1 MAMNTRTDMA
11 HEALRR
17 CPDLGGV
24 EEENESKGRMRI
36 SRIRIRTLAAS
47 KQLDKPR
54 GSYITLTLPE
64 GGLASREVRREA
76 GRCLAA
82 ELSLLMGEVQSV
94 LAVGLGNRHVTPDA
108 LGPQTIESL
117 FVTRHVQNHFPEL
130 LPRGTRSVAAFAAG
144 VMGMTGVETAEAV
157 AGIASVLKPDLI
169 VAVDALASSES
180 DHVGTMVQ
188 LNDTGISPGAGVGN
202 FRTGLSKSTLG
213 VPVIAVGIP
222 LVLTAESILY
232 SGLLRLDAQKLF
244 HEAKRRLGAGF
255 LSMCVTPKDIDA
267 MVKDGAAILSYGL
280 NLALFGENYDA
291 LEGLM
296 R

>member
-1 MAMNTRTDMA
+1 MNARTDMA
-11 HEALRR
+11 HEALQR
-17 CPDLGGV
+17 CPDLLGV

-36 SRIRIRTLAAS
+36 SRIRVRTAAAAR
-47 KQLDKPR
+47 KLDKPR

-64 GGLASREVRREA
+64 GGLSSREVREEA
-76 GRCLAA
+76 GRCLAS
-82 ELSLLMGEVQSV
+82 ELSILMGEGRSV

-130 LPRGTRSVAAFAAG
+130 LPPDTRTVAAFAAG
-144 VMGMTGVETAEAV
+144 VMGVTGVETAEAV

-202 FRTGLSKSTLG
+202 FRAGLSKATLG

-222 LVLTAESILY
+222 LVLTAEAILY
-232 SGLLRLDAQKLF
+232 SGLARMDARDLF
-244 HEAKRRLGAGF
+244 LKARKALGSGF

-280 NLALFGENYDA
+280 NLALFGENYGA

>member
-1 MAMNTRTDMA
+1 MNTRTDMA
-11 HEALRR
+11 HEALQR
-17 CPDLGGV
+17 CPELAGV
-24 EEENESKGRMRI
+24 AEENESKGRMRI
-36 SRIRIRTLAAS
+36 SRIRVRTQAAS
-47 KQLDKPR
+47 RKLDKPK

-64 GGLASREVRREA
+64 DGLSSREVRQEA

-94 LAVGLGNRHVTPDA
+94 LVVGLGNRHVTPDA
-108 LGPQTIESL
+108 LGPQTVENL
-117 FVTRHVQNHFPEL
+117 FVTRHVQNHCPEL
-130 LPRGTRSVAAFAAG
+130 LPRGTRTVSAFAAG
-144 VMGMTGVETAEAV
+144 VMGVTGLETAEAV

-180 DHVGTMVQ
+180 GHVGAMVQ

-202 FRTGLSKSTLG
+202 FRMGLSKGSLG
-213 VPVIAVGIP
+213 IPVIALGIP
-222 LVLTAESILY
+222 LVLTAEAILY
-232 SGLLRLDAQKLF
+232 SGLAQMGAQDLF
-244 HEAKRRLGAGF
+244 QKARKALGPGF

-267 MVKDGAAILSYGL
+267 MVKDGASILAYGL
-280 NLALFGENYDA
+280 NLALFGENYEA

>member
-1 MAMNTRTDMA
+1 MNTRTDMA
-11 HEALRR
+11 HEALQR
-17 CPDLGGV
+17 CRSLSGV
-24 EEENESKGRMRI
+24 EEENETRGRMRV
-36 SRIRIRTLAAS
+36 SRIRVRTQAAERR
-47 KQLDKPR
+47 LDKPR
-54 GSYITLTLPE
+54 GSYVTLTLPE
-64 GGLASREVRREA
+64 DGLSSREVREEA
-76 GRCLAA
+76 GRCLAS
-82 ELSLLMGEVQSV
+82 ELSLLMGEVKNV
-94 LAVGLGNRHVTPDA
+94 LVVGLGNRHVTPDA

-130 LPRGTRSVAAFAAG
+130 LPPDTRTVTAFAAG

-157 AGIASVLKPDLI
+157 AGIASVLQPDLI
-169 VAVDALASSES
+169 VTVDALASSES

-202 FRTGLSKSTLG
+202 FRMGLSKSTLG
-213 VPVIAVGIP
+213 IPVIAVGIP

-232 SGLLRLDAQKLF
+232 SGLLRMNAPELF
-244 HEAKRRLGAGF
+244 VEAKKRLGSSF

-267 MVKDGAAILSYGL
+267 MVKDSAAILSYGL
-280 NLALFGENYDA
+280 NLALFGENYEA

>member
-1 MAMNTRTDMA
+1 MNTRTDMA
-11 HEALRR
+11 HEALQH
-17 CPDLGGV
+17 CPAISGV

-36 SRIRIRTLAAS
+36 SRIRVRTVAAER
-47 KQLDKPR
+47 KLDKPR
-54 GSYITLTLPE
+54 GSYITLTLPD
-64 GGLASREVRREA
+64 GGLSSREIRQEA
-76 GRCLAA
+76 SRCLAG
-82 ELSLLMGEVQSV
+82 ELALLMGEVQSV
-94 LAVGLGNRHVTPDA
+94 LVVGLGNRHVTPDA
-108 LGPQTIESL
+108 LGPQTIENL

-130 LPRGTRSVAAFAAG
+130 LPPDTRTVAAFVAG

-157 AGIASVLKPDLI
+157 TGLVSVLKPDLI

-202 FRTGLSKSTLG
+202 FRMGLSRETLG
-213 VPVIAVGIP
+213 IPVIAVGIP
-222 LVLTAESILY
+222 LVLTAEAILY
-232 SGLLRLDAQKLF
+232 SGLLRMNAQELF
-244 HEAKRRLGAGF
+244 AKAKRLLGSSF

-280 NLALFGENYDA
+280 NLALFGENYGA